1 LKRQEAATTADTAF
15 EQLLNLEME
24 MATFTADWL
33 HCDQLSN
40 YVARMVS
47 HDRRDPL
54 RHSNLLSSA
63 LNELLEMSFRS
74 NAQEGELICVF
85 YRHEQIERI
94 ELSFPCP
101 SQQRRFYFELV
112 QGLKHS
118 GQLANYVEVIADE
131 TAPLEQAVLLG
142 LAVNYDADIELRASS
157 ADALTFV
164 VDLPL
169 ERLLH

>member
-1 LKRQEAATTADTAF
+1 MKRQEAITNTAF
-15 EQLLNLEME
+15 EQLLKLEIE

-40 YVARMVS
+40 YIARMVS

-74 NAQEGELICVF
+74 DAQEGELVCDL
-85 YRHEQIERI
+85 YRHEQTERI

-112 QGLKHS
+112 DGLNDGEK
-118 GQLANYVEVIADE
+118 LANYVRVIADE
-131 TAPLEQAVLLG
+131 TAPIAQAVLLG
-142 LAVNYDADIELRASS
+142 LAVNYDADIELRASA

-169 ERLLH
+169 ERLLN

>member
-1 LKRQEAATTADTAF
+1 LKRQEAAVVADTAF

-74 NAQEGELICVF
+74 DAQEGELICVF

-101 SQQRRFYFELV
+101 SQQRRFYSELV
-112 QGLKHS
+112 EDLKHN

-142 LAVNYDADIELRASS
+142 LAVNYDADIELRTST

>member
-1 LKRQEAATTADTAF
+1 
-15 EQLLNLEME
+15 ME

-74 NAQEGELICVF
+74 DAQEGALICAF

-101 SQQRRFYFELV
+101 SQQHRFYSELV
-112 QGLKHS
+112 EALKY
-118 GQLANYVEVIADE
+118 GANLANYVEVIADE
-131 TAPLEQAVLLG
+131 TVPLEKAILLG
-142 LAVNYDADIELRASS
+142 LAVNYDADIELRASK

-169 ERLLH
+169 ARLLN

>member
-1 LKRQEAATTADTAF
+1 MTQDATANAAF

-40 YVARMVS
+40 YVARVVS

-63 LNELLEMSFRS
+63 LNELLEMSFRAE
-74 NAQEGELICVF
+74 AQRGELICGF
-85 YRHEQIERI
+85 YRHQQIERI

-101 SQQRRFYFELV
+101 SQQRRFYSDLV
-112 QGLKHS
+112 DGLKDS
-118 GQLANYVEVIADE
+118 KTLATYVDIIADE
-131 TAPLEQAVLLG
+131 TAPIEQAVLMG
-142 LAVNYDADIELRASS
+142 LTVNYDAEIELRASS

-169 ERLLH
+169 ERLLN

>member
-1 LKRQEAATTADTAF
+1 MVGTAF
-15 EQLLNLEME
+15 DQLLDLEME

-54 RHSNLLSSA
+54 RHANLLSSA

-74 NAQEGELICVF
+74 DAQEGELTCGF
-85 YRHEQIERI
+85 YRRGQIERI

-101 SQQRRFYFELV
+101 SQQRRYYSDLV
-112 QGLKHS
+112 KGLKDNE
-118 GQLANYVEVIADE
+118 QLASYIEIIGDE
-131 TAPLEQAVLLG
+131 TAPIEKAVLLG
-142 LAVNYDADIELRASS
+142 LAINYEAEIALRDSPADT
-157 ADALTFV
+157 LTFV

-169 ERLLH
+169 ERLLN

>member
-1 LKRQEAATTADTAF
+1 MKRQAAAVAADTAF

-74 NAQEGELICVF
+74 DAQEGELICVF
-85 YRHEQIERI
+85 YRHEQTERI

-101 SQQRRFYFELV
+101 SQQQRYYSELV
-112 QGLKHS
+112 QGLRHGGK
-118 GQLANYVEVIADE
+118 LADYVEVIADE
-131 TAPLEQAVLLG
+131 TAPLEQAILLG
-142 LAVNYDADIELRASS
+142 LAVNYDADIELRAST

>member
-1 LKRQEAATTADTAF
+1 MKDAAF
-15 EQLLNLEME
+15 EQLLKLEME

-63 LNELLEMSFRS
+63 LNELLEMSFRTEV
-74 NAQEGELICVF
+74 QEGELVFGF
-85 YRHEQIERI
+85 YRHQKLERI

-101 SQQRRFYFELV
+101 SQQQRFYCELV
-112 QGLKHS
+112 DCLKDS
-118 GQLANYVEVIADE
+118 DKLAVYIDIIADE
-131 TAPLEQAVLLG
+131 TAPIEQAVLMG
-142 LAVNYDADIELRASS
+142 LAVNYDAGIELRAT
-157 ADALTFV
+157 AGDTLTFI

-169 ERLLH
+169 ERLLN

>member
-1 LKRQEAATTADTAF
+1 
-15 EQLLNLEME
+15 ME

-85 YRHEQIERI
+85 YRHKQIERI

-101 SQQRRFYFELV
+101 SQQRRFYAELV

-118 GQLANYVEVIADE
+118 GQLAHYVEVIADE

-142 LAVNYDADIELRASS
+142 LAVNYDADIELRTST

>member
-1 LKRQEAATTADTAF
+1 MKRQEAAVVADTAF

-74 NAQEGELICVF
+74 DAQEGELICVF

-101 SQQRRFYFELV
+101 SQQRRFYSELV
-112 QGLKHS
+112 EDLKHN

-142 LAVNYDADIELRASS
+142 LAVNYDADIELRTST

>member
-1 LKRQEAATTADTAF
+1 MNRQEAITNTAF
-15 EQLLNLEME
+15 EQLLKLEIE
-24 MATFTADWL
+24 MATFTANWL

-40 YVARMVS
+40 YIARMVS

-74 NAQEGELICVF
+74 DAQAGELVCDL
-85 YRHEQIERI
+85 YRHEQTERI

-101 SQQRRFYFELV
+101 SQQRRFYSELV
-112 QGLKHS
+112 HSLKDS
-118 GQLANYVEVIADE
+118 EKLANYVEVIADE
-131 TAPLEQAVLLG
+131 TAPIEQAVLLG
-142 LAVNYDADIELRASS
+142 LAVNYDADIELRASA

-169 ERLLH
+169 ERLLN

>member
-1 LKRQEAATTADTAF
+1 LKRQEATATTDAAF

-24 MATFTADWL
+24 MATFTSDWL

-74 NAQEGELICVF
+74 QAQEGELICVF
-85 YRHEQIERI
+85 YRHQQIERI

-101 SQQRRFYFELV
+101 SQQHRFYAELV

-118 GQLANYVEVIADE
+118 GKLANYVEVIADE
-131 TAPLEQAVLLG
+131 TAPLEQAILLG
-142 LAVNYDADIELRASS
+142 LAVNYDADIELRVST

-169 ERLLH
+169 ARLLN

>member
-1 LKRQEAATTADTAF
+1 MKRQEAMTNTAF
-15 EQLLNLEME
+15 EQLLKLEIE

-40 YVARMVS
+40 YIARMVS

-74 NAQEGELICVF
+74 DAQQGELVCDL
-85 YRHEQIERI
+85 YRHEQTERI

-101 SQQRRFYFELV
+101 SQQRGFYSELV
-112 QGLKHS
+112 HGLKDS
-118 GQLANYVEVIADE
+118 EKLANYVEVIADE
-131 TAPLEQAVLLG
+131 TAPIEQAVLLG
-142 LAVNYDADIELRASS
+142 LAVNYDAEIELRASA

-169 ERLLH
+169 ERLLN

>member
-1 LKRQEAATTADTAF
+1 LKRQEAAVVADTAF

-74 NAQEGELICVF
+74 DAQEGELICVF

-101 SQQRRFYFELV
+101 SQQRRFYSVLV
-112 QGLKHS
+112 EDLKHN

-142 LAVNYDADIELRASS
+142 LAVNYDADIELRTST

>member
-1 LKRQEAATTADTAF
+1 
-15 EQLLNLEME
+15 

-40 YVARMVS
+40 YIARMVS

-74 NAQEGELICVF
+74 DAQAGELVCDL
-85 YRHEQIERI
+85 YRHEQTERI

-101 SQQRRFYFELV
+101 SQQRRFYSELV
-112 QGLKHS
+112 HSLKDS
-118 GQLANYVEVIADE
+118 EKLANYVEVIADE
-131 TAPLEQAVLLG
+131 TAPIEQAVLLG
-142 LAVNYDADIELRASS
+142 LAVNYDADIELRASA

-169 ERLLH
+169 ERLLN

>member
-1 LKRQEAATTADTAF
+1 MAGKAF
-15 EQLLNLEME
+15 DQLLDLEME

-54 RHSNLLSSA
+54 RHANLLSSA

-74 NAQEGELICVF
+74 DAQEGALTCGF
-85 YRHEQIERI
+85 YRHGQIERI
-94 ELSFPCP
+94 ELSFPCA
-101 SQQRRFYFELV
+101 SQQRRYYSDLV
-112 QGLKHS
+112 NGLKDN
-118 GQLANYVEVIADE
+118 GKLASYIEVIGDE
-131 TAPLEQAVLLG
+131 TAPIEKAVLLG
-142 LAVNYDADIELRASS
+142 LAINYEAEIELRASP
-157 ADALTFV
+157 ADTLTFV

-169 ERLLH
+169 ERLLN

>member
-1 LKRQEAATTADTAF
+1 MKEAAF
-15 EQLLNLEME
+15 EQLLKLEME

-63 LNELLEMSFRS
+63 LNELLEMSFR
-74 NAQEGELICVF
+74 ADVQDGELVFGF
-85 YRHEQIERI
+85 YRHQHVERI

-101 SQQRRFYFELV
+101 SQQQRHYSEV
-112 QGLKHS
+112 VDSLKD
-118 GQLANYVEVIADE
+118 GDKLAGYVEIIADE
-131 TAPLEQAVLLG
+131 TAPIEQSVLVG
-142 LAVNYDADIELRASS
+142 LAVNYDAGIELRSTG
-157 ADALTFV
+157 ADTLTFV

-169 ERLLH
+169 ERLLN

>member
-1 LKRQEAATTADTAF
+1 LKQDVTKDMAF
-15 EQLLNLEME
+15 KQLLNLEME

-40 YVARMVS
+40 YVARVVS
-47 HDRRDPL
+47 HDRHDPL

-74 NAQEGELICVF
+74 DAKDGELICGF
-85 YRHEQIERI
+85 YRHQHIERI

-101 SQQRRFYFELV
+101 SQQRRFYSALV
-112 QGLKHS
+112 DGLKD
-118 GQLANYVEVIADE
+118 GNTLATYVDIIADE
-131 TAPLEQAVLLG
+131 TAPIEQAVLMG
-142 LAVNYDADIELRASS
+142 LTVNYDAEIELRFSS
-157 ADALTFV
+157 AEALTFV

-169 ERLLH
+169 ERLLN